1 MGILRGKK
9 KCLEAL
15 RVTGVVAAST
25 GTHTHTYTHGG
36 SWPALGKQ
44 DLVLAGNP
52 EDPGAAPKTWQLQKP
67 LEVDTQCP
75 WGLASVHEI
84 RPRFPSL
91 LAHTVK
97 NLPAGNTGLIPGLG
111 RSYGEGAGN
120 PLQYFCLENSMDRGW
135 GHGVMGS
142 QSWTRLRDEHNNRL
156 PLHPVTLGVRP
167 HPEVFHGGRDTAE
180 GGVLKWTPGNQGKV
194 CSPCQPP
201 VLSCKWKWEGVTW
214 SMWPAQEESL
224 PGKMAQEDHS
234 KGSSKLASPL
244 GFLLVPQAPSVSCE
258 EIGRSCFHGTR
269 TKHYERR
276 RERKGGQKDSEN
288 KRGVSMVC
296 VFVGC
301 VVWT

>member
-120 PLQYFCLENSMDRGW
+120 PLQYFAWRIPWTEDE
-135 GHGVMGS
+135 VMGS
-142 QSWTRLRDEHNNRL
+142 WGHRVGHDWGTNTTTDYLCTLL
-156 PLHPVTLGVRP
+156 PWVSDLTQRSFTVGETQLKAGCWSELQEIR
-167 HPEVFHGGRDTAE
+167 GKC
-180 GGVLKWTPGNQGKV
+180 VLP
-194 CSPCQPP
+194 
-201 VLSCKWKWEGVTW
+201 
-214 SMWPAQEESL
+214 
-224 PGKMAQEDHS
+224 
-234 KGSSKLASPL
+234 ASPQSSPANGNGRVL
-244 GFLLVPQAPSVSCE
+244 PDQCDQPRKKVSLA
-258 EIGRSCFHGTR
+258 
-269 TKHYERR
+269 KWP
-276 RERKGGQKDSEN
+276 RKITL
-288 KRGVSMVC
+288 RGAQS
-296 VFVGC
+296 
-301 VVWT
+301 